1 MKKWA
6 YRALLPLGGI
16 LTAVCLVFPYVGFLE
31 WIALVPSLLVLFR
44 ASTQS
49 GVRLRRLWGMGF
61 LFFYGFYLVI
71 YHWFL
76 ALYPMEFAGVS
87 KGTALLLV
95 LFCWLGLSL
104 LQAFFSSL
112 IFPLFG
118 LLVRTPLLQ
127 KHPILTPFLFAAQW
141 TVAEWS
147 QTLTWAGVP
156 WARLPL
162 GQIEYGV
169 IAGAASLFGS
179 YIITF
184 ALVAVNGLVA
194 YAVLHRAHVRFCG
207 ISAAATLGAVL
218 IFGSIGYATANP
230 EQGRP
235 ILAAAVQGNVGSSDK
250 WTSDALKQ
258 SYEVYEKYTR
268 EAAEAGAEIVVF
280 PETFIPQGISDK
292 SSLGRYVKG
301 LAQTYDI
308 TIVCGA
314 FDYADTGD
322 YNAAFTVLPDG
333 TIHETVYAKRH
344 LVPFGEYV
352 PMRKFVEF
360 VFPPLADIGMLA
372 EDLQAGTDSAVVT
385 LEQGRFG
392 TMICFD
398 SIYEE
403 LARDS
408 VRDGAQ
414 FLILPTND
422 SWFTDSAA
430 VYMHSRQARLR
441 AIETGRWIVRSADT
455 GISSVIAPTGRSYD
469 EQPPLVEGMSMV
481 TIHARDAR
489 TLYSYI
495 GNAFV
500 YLLIAALLGVGSCA
514 GAIWLQKRC
523 AHLEYQIGGDG
534 L

>member
-6 YRALLPLGGI
+6 YRALLPLGGV
-16 LTAVCLVFPYVGFLE
+16 LTAICLVFPYVGFLE
-31 WIALVPSLLVLFR
+31 WLTLVPSLYILFHTV
-44 ASTQS
+44 AQ
-49 GVRLRRLWGMGF
+49 GEIRLRRLWGMGF
-61 LFFYGFYLVI
+61 VFFYSFYLVI

-118 LLVRTPLLQ
+118 WLVRTPLLR

-141 TVAEWS
+141 TVSEWS

-169 IAGAASLFGS
+169 VAGAASLFGS
-179 YIITF
+179 YLITF

-194 YAVLHRAHVRFCG
+194 YAILHRRRLRFCG
-207 ISAAATLGAVL
+207 ICAATVLACVL
-218 IFGSIGYATANP
+218 IAGGIGYATARP
-230 EQGRP
+230 QQGAP
-235 ILAAAVQGNVGSSDK
+235 IAVAAVQGNVGSSGK
-250 WTSDALKQ
+250 WTGDSLKR
-258 SYEVYEKYTR
+258 SYEIYEKYTR
-268 EAAEAGAEIVVF
+268 EAAQAGAQIVAF
-280 PETFIPQGISDK
+280 PETFIPQGINDR
-292 SSLGRYVKG
+292 SSLGNYVKD
-301 LAQTYDI
+301 LAKTYDI

-314 FDYADTGD
+314 FDYTDGGD
-322 YNAAFTVLPDG
+322 YNAAFTVHPDG
-333 TIHETVYAKRH
+333 TINETVYAKRH

-360 VFPPLADIGMLA
+360 VFPPLADIGMLT

-385 LEQGRFG
+385 TDMGRFG

-408 VRDGAQ
+408 LRDGAQ
-414 FLILPTND
+414 FFVLPTND

-455 GISSVIAPTGRSYD
+455 GISSVISPTGESLD
-469 EQPPLVEGMSMV
+469 EQPPLVEGMSRA
-481 TIHARDAR
+481 TLYARDTR

-495 GNAFV
+495 GNVFV
-500 YLLIAALLGVGSCA
+500 YLLIDALLALALTPVCA
-514 GAIWLQKRC
+514 WWLRRRRK
-523 AHLEYQIGGDG
+523 
-534 L
+534 